1 MGLLLSPDA
10 TRALLRMPKR
20 ERDQLRARLVAIA
33 LDPAGRHPGV
43 IAMQGAP
50 PGRFRVR

>member
-50 PGRFRVR
+50 PGRFRGR